1 MKIRTSVPEV
11 KGKNVS
17 VRKELSNVVERSN
30 LARLPSLMTLR
41 RMVLGH
47 RKDKVSGVGSE
58 ENVK

>member
-1 MKIRTSVPEV
+1 M
-11 KGKNVS
+11 
-17 VRKELSNVVERSN
+17 VERSN

-58 ENVK
+58 ENGK